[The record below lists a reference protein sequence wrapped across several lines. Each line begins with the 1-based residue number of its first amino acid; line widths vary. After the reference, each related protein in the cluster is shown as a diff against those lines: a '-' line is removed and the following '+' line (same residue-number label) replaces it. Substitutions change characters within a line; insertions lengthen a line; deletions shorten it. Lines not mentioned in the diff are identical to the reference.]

1 MVPTIEEFELIETTI
16 KVLKICQVTTKTF
29 EQEAEPTLPLV
40 VERLY
45 TMDCL
50 LKELQEME
58 MNQQVSIHEIFS
70 FIKDFE

>member
-1 MVPTIEEFELIETTI
+1 M
-16 KVLKICQVTTKTF
+16 TTKTF

-45 TMDCL
+45 TMDSL
-50 LKELQEME
+50 LKELQETE
-58 MNQQVSIHEIFS
+58 MNQQVSIYEIFS